1 MEDICKHKDC
11 SCENVGLGDCVK
23 LQELNDL
30 QIRPKMRAILKAE
43 WCNLPEAIRRAFYG
57 VWCVLKNII
66 NRASLSIIYSLLHFY
81 TICQQY
87 YI

>member
-1 MEDICKHKDC
+1 MEDICKQKDC
-11 SCENVGLGDCVK
+11 SCENVGIGDCTK

-43 WCNLPEAIRRAFYG
+43 WCNLPEAIRRGFYG

-66 NRASLSIIYSLLHFY
+66 NQL
-81 TICQQY
+81 C
-87 YI
+87 YILNKLECLDRKSVV